1 MRLEEEAMKT
11 RTFVIPAVALMGMLL
26 ASNAM
31 AQGTGPAQPPFF
43 AVLLGGN
50 EVSSEG
56 QANAGD
62 ANGVGSATVLIDGTT
77 VCFGITVNGLDQPI
91 AAHIHRGVA
100 GVNGPIVVSLTQP
113 ASGDP
118 GASSDC
124 IADVDSS
131 VLRELR
137 ANPGLFYVNVHTEAF
152 PAGAL
157 RGQLF

>member
-1 MRLEEEAMKT
+1 MEEKTMKPRGFLIAT
-11 RTFVIPAVALMGMLL
+11 VTFLGVLIASDAL
-26 ASNAM
+26 

-50 EVSSEG
+50 EVASDG

-77 VCFGITVNGLDQPI
+77 LCFGITVNGIDQPI
-91 AAHIHRGVA
+91 LAHIHREVA
-100 GVNGPIVVSLTQP
+100 GVNGPIVVPLTPP
-113 ASGDP
+113 ANGDP

-124 IADVDSS
+124 IPNVDPSL
-131 VLRELR
+131 LRELR
-137 ANPGLFYVNVHTEAF
+137 ANPGLFYVNVHTTAF